1 MKTYTAEELANV
13 IKKHAQWRNDEGVGE
28 RIDGDYEFKGSTE
41 YSQDI
46 LADVQ
51 RSLTKAQKAL
61 SDIDHNF
68 AFVEGCELECIIVDK
83 CREMLAAVSD
93 NLYAV
98 KK

>member
-1 MKTYTAEELANV
+1 ME
-13 IKKHAQWRNDEGVGE
+13 
-28 RIDGDYEFKGSTE
+28 DYEFKGGNE
-41 YSQDI
+41 YSQVV

-51 RSLTKAQKAL
+51 RSLVKAQKAL

-68 AFVEGCELECIIVDK
+68 AFVEGCELEHIIVDK

-98 KK
+98 RK

>member
-1 MKTYTAEELANV
+1 ME
-13 IKKHAQWRNDEGVGE
+13 
-28 RIDGDYEFKGSTE
+28 DYEFKGGNE
-41 YSQDI
+41 YSQVV
-46 LADVQ
+46 LAGVQ
-51 RSLTKAQKAL
+51 RSLVKAQKAL

-68 AFVEGCELECIIVDK
+68 AFVEGCELEHTVVDK

>member
-1 MKTYTAEELANV
+1 ME
-13 IKKHAQWRNDEGVGE
+13 
-28 RIDGDYEFKGSTE
+28 DYEFKGGNE
-41 YSQDI
+41 YSQTI

-61 SDIDHNF
+61 RDIDHNF
-68 AFVEGCELECIIVDK
+68 AFVEGCELEHIVVDK

-98 KK
+98 KNDH

>member
-1 MKTYTAEELANV
+1 MA
-13 IKKHAQWRNDEGVGE
+13 
-28 RIDGDYEFKGSTE
+28 DYEFKGNNE
-41 YSQDI
+41 YSQAI

-51 RSLTKAQKAL
+51 RLLTKAQKAL

-68 AFVEGCELECIIVDK
+68 AFVDGCELEYIIVDK

-93 NLYAV
+93 KRYVV

>member
-1 MKTYTAEELANV
+1 MA
-13 IKKHAQWRNDEGVGE
+13 
-28 RIDGDYEFKGSTE
+28 DYEFKGGNE
-41 YSQDI
+41 YSQVI
-46 LADVQ
+46 LAEAQ

-68 AFVEGCELECIIVDK
+68 AFIDGCELEHIIVDK

>member
-1 MKTYTAEELANV
+1 MEE
-13 IKKHAQWRNDEGVGE
+13 R
-28 RIDGDYEFKGSTE
+28 EFKGNNE
-41 YSQDI
+41 YSQSV

-51 RSLTKAQKAL
+51 RDLTRAQKAL
-61 SDIDHNF
+61 NEIDHNF
-68 AFVEGCELECIIVDK
+68 AFVEGCELEHIIINN